1 MNENDFE
8 NTACMDIYADRNTEK
23 QNAAPQNSEKRLNNS
38 EAIDNN
44 APHEHEP
51 VNEQSKDNTFTSK
64 FKDVLFLV
72 VIIAIFVG
80 IPCLSIIIRLV
91 FGFDEI
97 KSFVYTVGN
106 GNWIRGAI
114 ILPFAVIG
122 AINTIRGFI
131 KNCDTD
137 GEKFNIETN
146 WKIGLYF
153 LINIA
158 GQVAL
163 FWFVGIWIFKI
174 N

>member
-8 NTACMDIYADRNTEK
+8 NTACMDIYADRNAEK
-23 QNAAPQNSEKRLNNS
+23 QNAAPQNSEKRLSNS
-38 EAIDNN
+38 ETNNNN
-44 APHEHEP
+44 AQQHDS
-51 VNEQSKDNTFTSK
+51 VNEQAKDNTFTSK
-64 FKDVLFLV
+64 FKNVLFWV

-80 IPCLSIIIRLV
+80 IPCFSIIIRLV
-91 FGFDEI
+91 FRFDEI

-158 GQVAL
+158 GQIAF
-163 FWFVGIWIFKI
+163 FWLMGIWIFKI